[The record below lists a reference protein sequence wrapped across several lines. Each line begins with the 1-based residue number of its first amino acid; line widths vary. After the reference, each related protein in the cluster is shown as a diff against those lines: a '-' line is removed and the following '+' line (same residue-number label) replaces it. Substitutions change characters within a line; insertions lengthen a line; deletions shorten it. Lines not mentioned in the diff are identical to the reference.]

1 MYFRLLNLFVLL
13 AATLVG
19 AQSISNVIPTTNM
32 PAAGTFQGIAG
43 VPGGIDQ
50 YSTNYTMFCNVRVFI
65 PGTTNV
71 AYGDGIH
78 DDSAAINFA
87 IKSATNGS
95 YVYIPAGTYLLQA
108 NGLYRQNPSQWDG
121 IIHPFSIILRGD
133 GMGQTVLLNNSGSE
147 AIFLNKNSGWTG
159 LKLTNAPSR
168 GANSLTTVGTFP
180 GNRTALN
187 QWVEVFH
194 DNATANVYLP
204 PANDPHPYYVVY
216 GNSACQS
223 VRVTNIV
230 GNTIYF
236 TPPLNECYSNS
247 TISVYGN
254 PPLRCGIEDLT
265 VVQMKEANRHNIR
278 INGGQECWIRN
289 VESRQ
294 ARGYH
299 ISVET
304 SANCEVRRCYVHEPF
319 PNKNGANGGGGSDYG
334 ICLGLSTTG
343 TLVEDNIALHCRH
356 SFIIETGAGQNNVV
370 AYNYGK
376 DNLHEQL
383 FTTDWQE
390 DTAYH
395 GGEPRFCLWEGNV
408 VPIIEADG
416 VEGATRFNTF
426 FRNLVTRD
434 GLPSVKY
441 FMWAMDID
449 RGNYYD
455 YFVNN
460 VYLPCTANVTPVYA
474 IGHWQTDLVY
484 TDTNV
489 LATCVWF
496 GNLDLATNKVD
507 YTANAT
513 IFWTNAVAAVTN
525 ASMIYDS
532 KPAWFGGNVWPPIGR
547 DVPGYNN
554 PIPAQTRALAIPGFT
569 NVVKDGYQLAVA
581 NANGTITV
589 AGNSSYFNG
598 AWVALSAVPNTNYTF
613 VNWTGGA
620 VANPNTP
627 NTYLIMPASNLSVT
641 ANFVAGPNY
650 DLTVINGTGTGS
662 YASGASVTIS
672 ATPPVGQQFQSWI
685 IPALNLTTNVSTL
698 TITMPAA
705 SLTAMA
711 TFTNIPVR
719 VPLLPPTNLR
729 VQ

>member
-1 MYFRLLNLFVLL
+1 MFFRLLNLFLLL
-13 AATLVG
+13 AATVVG
-19 AQSISNVIPTTNM
+19 AQSIANVIPATSL
-32 PAAGTFQGIAG
+32 PATGTYQGIAG

-50 YSTNYTMFCNVRVFI
+50 YSTNYSMFCNVRVFI
-65 PGTTNV
+65 PGTTNI
-71 AYGDGIH
+71 AYGDGVH
-78 DDSAAINFA
+78 DDSAALNFA
-87 IKSATNGS
+87 IKAAPNGT
-95 YVYIPAGTYLLQA
+95 YVYLPAGTYLLQS

-121 IIHPFSIILRGD
+121 IIHPFSIIIRGD

-168 GANSLTTVGTFP
+168 GATSFTTANTFP
-180 GNRTALN
+180 SSRTALN
-187 QWVEVFH
+187 NWVQVFH
-194 DNATANVYLP
+194 DNATAGVYVPTNGDL
-204 PANDPHPYYVVY
+204 HPYYVVY
-216 GNSACQS
+216 ANSACQS

-247 TISVYGN
+247 TVSVYGN
-254 PPLRCGIEDLT
+254 PPLRCGIENLT
-265 VVQMKEANRHNIR
+265 VVQLKEANRHNIR

-304 SANCEVRRCYVHEPF
+304 SANCEVRQCFVHEPF

-343 TLVEDNIALHCRH
+343 TLVEDNLALHCRH
-356 SFIIETGAGQNNVV
+356 SFIIETGAGQNNVI

-390 DTAYH
+390 DTDYH

-408 VPIIEADG
+408 VPLIEADG
-416 VEGATRFNTF
+416 VEGATKFNTF

-460 VYLPCTANVTPVYA
+460 VYRPCLANPSTPTYC
-474 IGHWQTDLVY
+474 IGHWQTDFVY
-484 TDTNV
+484 TDPNV
-489 LATCVWF
+489 LKTCVWF
-496 GNLDLATNKVD
+496 GNLDLGSNKVD
-507 YTANAT
+507 YTANGV
-513 IFWTNAVAAVTN
+513 INWTNSVSAITD
-525 ASMIYDS
+525 ASMLYAS
-532 KPAWFGGNVWPPIGR
+532 KPAWFGDNVWPPIGR
-547 DVPGYNN
+547 DVPGNFN
-554 PIPAQTRALAIPGFT
+554 PIPAQNRASVIPEFST
-569 NVVKDGYQLAVA
+569 PVSDGYKLTITT
-581 NANGTITV
+581 NNGTATS
-589 AGNSSYFNG
+589 AGNGSYYNG
-598 AWVALSAVPNTNYTF
+598 AWVALNAVPDANYSF
-613 VNWTGGA
+613 ASWTGYPTA
-620 VANPNTP
+620 SPSSPV
-627 NTYLIMPASNLSVT
+627 TYLVMPASDTTVT
-641 ANFVAGPNY
+641 ANFFAGLNY
-650 DLTVINGTGTGS
+650 NLTVINGTGSGS
-662 YASGASVTIS
+662 YAPGTTVTIS
-672 ATPPVGQQFQSWI
+672 ATPPGSQQFSSWV
-685 IPALNLTTNVSTL
+685 IPALNLTNALSTL
-698 TITMPAA
+698 TITMPATD
-705 SLTAMA
+705 LTATA
-711 TFTNIPVR
+711 NYTNVTAK
-719 VPLLPPTNLR
+719 PLLPPTNLR